1 MYSAAHPDDSRVDG
15 QMSDVLLLKVGGS
28 RGRTGAAGLMGP
40 VGPVGPV
47 GATGPTGLQGV
58 TGPQGSAGGQGV
70 TGAAGPQGVAG
81 VTGLEGSAGSQGVTG
96 SAGVQG
102 VTGPAG
108 EGGGGGGVCG
118 GAVWL
123 GSLGTDDAGPLNGDI
138 SAAYELATGSAPVN
152 GALAAFHNV
161 FEVYPDVA
169 VYWGDQGIWR
179 GLLIGSFFS

>member
-1 MYSAAHPDDSRVDG
+1 VTGAQG
-15 QMSDVLLLKVGGS
+15 QTGLVGCTGP
-28 RGRTGAAGLMGP
+28 RGETGAAG
-40 VGPVGPV
+40 
-47 GATGPTGLQGV
+47 
-58 TGPQGSAGGQGV
+58 
-70 TGAAGPQGVAG
+70 AA
-81 VTGLEGSAGSQGVTG
+81 GVTG

-108 EGGGGGGVCG
+108 SGGGGGFAFCG

-123 GSLGTDDAGPLNGDI
+123 GSLGTDDVSPSNGDI

-152 GALAAFHNV
+152 GALAAFHHV
-161 FEVYPDVA
+161 FEGFPDVA